1 VLLTFGSISLHVIAV
16 ASLTVIV
23 KGVASG
29 VTFASAMILTDPVA
43 IVNAFPVTDVTAEAS
58 IVTVPAPKVNGIP
71 PGFTLASASI
81 VTDPVLIVRALPVT
95 SNTEPAKAD
104 AAPTDTVSALPETV
118 TFTFGSNIDVAIA
131 LADME
136 L

>member
-1 VLLTFGSISLHVIAV
+1 MLLTFGSISLHVIAV

-58 IVTVPAPKVNGIP
+58 IVTVPAPRVNAIP
-71 PGFTLASASI
+71 PGLIIASASI

-95 SNTEPAKAD
+95 SNTEPAKAV
-104 AAPTDTVSALPETV
+104 AAPTDTVSALPET
-118 TFTFGSNIDVAIA
+118 FIDTFGSNNDVAIGV
-131 LADME
+131 ADME